1 MAQADLVLG
10 SSPKGYRSGFVS
22 IVGRPNVGKSTL
34 LNQILRTKVAI
45 ISERPQTT
53 RNAIRGIFTT
63 DEAQLVFV
71 DTPGMHRPRTEL
83 GRRLNRLVRHT
94 MDEVDVSVFLLD
106 ATGVGKGDQFIASE
120 IKRHTTPVIVALNK
134 IDAVDP
140 PSLERARQ
148 RASELID
155 EHAPFGISARTGAG
169 VDDLLRALTAAVPEG
184 PVLFAPEAITDQSP
198 ARSIAELIR
207 EKALDLTREEVPHSI
222 AVVVDEM
229 SDEEIHAT
237 IYVERDSQK
246 GIVIGRRGAMLKE
259 IGTRARHDVEE
270 MLGHRVYLDLHVK
283 VAKDWQSRD
292 GTLERFGYGT

>member
-10 SSPKGYRSGFVS
+10 ASPKGYRSGFVS

-53 RNAIRGIFTT
+53 RNAIRGVYTT
-63 DEAQLVFV
+63 DAAQLVFV

-106 ATGVGKGDQFIASE
+106 ATGVGKGDLFIAAE
-120 IKRHTTPVIVALNK
+120 IKRHSTPVIVALNK

-169 VDDLLRALTAAVPEG
+169 VEDLLRALTAAVPEG
-184 PVLFAPEAITDQSP
+184 PVLFPPDAITDQSP

-222 AVVVDEM
+222 AVVVDDM
-229 SDEEIHAT
+229 SDDEIHAT

-270 MLGHRVYLDLHVK
+270 MLGHGVYLDLHVK

-292 GTLERFGYGT
+292 ATLERFGYGT